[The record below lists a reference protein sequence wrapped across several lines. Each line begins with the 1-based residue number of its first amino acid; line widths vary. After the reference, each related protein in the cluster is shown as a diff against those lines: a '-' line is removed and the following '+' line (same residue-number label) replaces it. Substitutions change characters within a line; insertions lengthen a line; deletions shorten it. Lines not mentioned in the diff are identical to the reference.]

1 LQKIYKG
8 AKMQKSTVYHN
19 AKDVLPAALLA
30 EIQRHFT
37 GHLWV
42 PTAESNAV
50 KNRQRVIQLHK
61 AGIGTHAIAEMVEMS
76 QRRVQQIIQS
86 SNNEGGGNVC

>member
-1 LQKIYKG
+1 
-8 AKMQKSTVYHN
+8 MQKSTVYHN
-19 AKDVLPAALLA
+19 AKNVLPAALLA

-42 PTAESNAV
+42 PTAESNAA
-50 KNRQRVIQLHK
+50 KNQQRVIQLHK

-76 QRRVQQIIQS
+76 QRRVQQIIRS
-86 SNNEGGGNVC
+86 SNNKGGGNVC